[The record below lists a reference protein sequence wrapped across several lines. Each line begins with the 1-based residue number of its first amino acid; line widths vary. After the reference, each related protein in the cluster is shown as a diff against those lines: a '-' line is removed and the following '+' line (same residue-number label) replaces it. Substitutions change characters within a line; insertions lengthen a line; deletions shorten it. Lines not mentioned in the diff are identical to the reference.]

1 MILSTL
7 ASTAHAE
14 RRLKDH
20 LGGSRALPPAGER
33 ISFAEK
39 AETEEPSDP
48 NSLLKDPQMLVRFIK
63 ANPSRLSVDAMNPA
77 LVLTITRVLIDG
89 GALFIAERLLSEAR
103 QKWSDRSD
111 IIREHS
117 RMLIQL
123 GRLSPAIKAIKP
135 LVDAEPE
142 VASNHFIY
150 AFALVRKKNLTVE
163 MRQTAIKHFED
174 VLRLDPNYVD
184 NSGMNA
190 RNIKNQ
196 LTRMKGET
204 GSDPVP

>member
-1 MILSTL
+1 M
-7 ASTAHAE
+7 HAE

-33 ISFAEK
+33 IAFAEK
-39 AETEEPSDP
+39 TENDEPSDP

-63 ANPSRLSVDAMNPA
+63 TNPSRLSVESMNPA

-89 GALFIAERLLSEAR
+89 GALFIAERLLSQAR
-103 QKWSDRSD
+103 AKWPDRSD
-111 IIREHS
+111 ITREHS

-123 GRLSPAIKAIKP
+123 GRLSPALKAMKP

-142 VASNHFIY
+142 NASNHFIY
-150 AFALVRKKNLTVE
+150 AFALVRKKTLTPD
-163 MRQTAIKHFED
+163 MRQQAIGHFED

-196 LTRMKGET
+196 LARMKGET